1 MINYK
6 LHISTLALLLCLGFS
21 KSAFTQ
27 NFSPLELKVRK
38 GIDLIYNIK
47 FDSAEVVF
55 KAVMTNYPSHPA
67 GRFFLAM
74 VDWWRIALDYDNESY
89 DEKFFA
95 RLEDVIF
102 HCDQMLKKN
111 DKDMNALFF
120 KGGAIGFRGRLR
132 AVRESWIKAADDGRE
147 ALPLLKL
154 AYSIDSTNQD
164 ILFGMGIYNYFAS
177 VIPDRYPYIKP
188 LMIFFPKG
196 DKTIGLN
203 QLIEASKKAKYAS
216 TEAFYFLLTLYY
228 QFEED
233 FYEARDY
240 AEKLVSKYPDN
251 PIFQRYYG
259 RTYIRLGD
267 YENASIVFK
276 DVYLKS
282 QKKFDG
288 YGLNARREALYY
300 MGIYYRHI
308 SKYDSAIIFLN
319 ESVDI
324 SKLID
329 KKGDESG
336 FQTSAALNLGLAYDQ
351 SKNREKAVETYKYC
365 LSIKDWNNSH
375 DLAKMY
381 LEKAYGSR

>member
-1 MINYK
+1 MK
-6 LHISTLALLLCLGFS
+6 ISLLALTFFLLYS
-21 KSAFTQ
+21 KPIISQ
-27 NFSPLELKVRK
+27 DFSPFEVKVRK
-38 GIDLIYNIK
+38 GIDYIYNIK

-55 KAVMTNYPSHPA
+55 KDLMSSYPSHPA

-95 RLEDVIF
+95 KLEDVIF

-111 DKDMNALFF
+111 EKDVNALFF

-154 AYSIDSTNQD
+154 VYSIDSTNQD

-196 DKTIGLN
+196 DKTTGLN
-203 QLIEASKKAKYAS
+203 QLIDASKKAKYSS
-216 TEAFYFLLTLYY
+216 TEAMYFLLTLYY

-240 AEKLVSKYPDN
+240 AEKLIKKYPDN

-259 RTYIRLGD
+259 RTYVRLGD
-267 YENASIVFK
+267 YENASFVFK

-282 QKKFDG
+282 KNGFDG

-300 MGIYYRHI
+300 MGIYFRHI
-308 SKYDSAIIFLN
+308 AKYDSAIIFLN
-319 ESVDI
+319 ESIDV
-324 SKLID
+324 SKQID

-336 FQTSAALNLGLAYDQ
+336 FQTSAVLNLGLAYDQ

-381 LEKAYGSR
+381 LENAYGSK